1 MANASR
7 NAQMLQL
14 AQARQGDEA
23 ALAGII
29 ARMMPVLN
37 AAAARAACPGLE
49 FEATGR
55 YLPCTCAAPCRTF
68 DTIVQTEMCIRDS
81 FQKRGY
87 PHCRDKLQ
95 TTF

>member
-37 AAAARAACPGLE
+37 AAAARAACPGL
-49 FEATGR
+49 
-55 YLPCTCAAPCRTF
+55 
-68 DTIVQTEMCIRDS
+68 
-81 FQKRGY
+81 
-87 PHCRDKLQ
+87 
-95 TTF
+95 

>member
-49 FEATGR
+49 FEDA
-55 YLPCTCAAPCRTF
+55 
-68 DTIVQTEMCIRDS
+68 V
-81 FQKRGY
+81 
-87 PHCRDKLQ
+87 
-95 TTF
+95 